1 MELYSHEGGKH
12 VFVRIPPTERNG
24 RTQTSVVT
32 VASMSETEFVVEN
45 CFNKNDVDKTYTT
58 PQGNGGQKANKTS
71 SVVQL
76 IHKPTGIV
84 VKVQDTRHRH
94 KNEEI
99 AWERLKEKVQ
109 SIYKDKAVNDYKNAV
124 KEQIGNGGRSDKKRT
139 YRVKENLVVDHIT
152 GKSARFSD
160 VIKGKIDLL
169 K

>member
-1 MELYSHEGGKH
+1 MNELEY
-12 VFVRIPPTERNG
+12 
-24 RTQTSVVT
+24 
-32 VASMSETEFVVEN
+32 VVEN
-45 CFNKNDVDKTYTT
+45 CFSTKDVDKTYTT

-76 IHKPTGIV
+76 IHKPTGTV

-109 SIYKDKAVNDYKNAV
+109 LIHKNKAVNDYKNTV
-124 KEQIGNGGRSDKKRT
+124 REQIGNGGRSDKKRT
-139 YRVKENLVVDHIT
+139 YRIKENLVVDHIT

-160 VIKGKIDLL
+160 IIKGRIDLL